1 MKNPSLEKDI
11 PKKNTS
17 FQRKQAKV
25 LILDDHPIVRQGIGK
40 LINQELDLTVC
51 GEAEDIKIAL
61 EMLESA
67 KPDIALVDISLNGSS
82 GIEFLRILKER
93 YPHIPSLVL
102 SMHDEMLYAE
112 RVIREG
118 AKGYI
123 MKQEATDKIL
133 TAIRKILNGQMYLS
147 EKMMGR
153 ILEKQYGGVS
163 VGVSPVEVLS
173 DRELEVFRLIGEG
186 KTTSAIA
193 KQFHRSIKTI
203 ETYRS
208 RIKDKLCLKHNME
221 LIRYAMH
228 WLHSEGG
235 GVPATLTATAPVA
248 TATS

>member
-1 MKNPSLEKDI
+1 MKNLVLEKET
-11 PKKNTS
+11 PVSKKNLS
-17 FQRKQAKV
+17 FQKKQARV
-25 LILDDHPIVRQGIGK
+25 FILDDHPIVRQGIGK

-51 GEAEDIKIAL
+51 GEAEDFKTAADL
-61 EMLESA
+61 VDTL
-67 KPDIALVDISLNGSS
+67 KPDIVLVDISLNGSS
-82 GIEFLRILKER
+82 GIEFLHLLKDR
-93 YPHIPSLVL
+93 YPNIPALVL

-123 MKQEATDKIL
+123 MKQEATEKIL

-153 ILEKQYGGVS
+153 ILEKQYGGVG
-163 VGVSPVEVLS
+163 VGVSVVEVLS

-193 KQFHRSIKTI
+193 KQFHRSIKTV

-228 WLHSEGG
+228 WMHSENGSNG
-235 GVPATLTATAPVA
+235 K
-248 TATS
+248 